1 MRKPLSRASGRND
14 AWFAAA
20 CILGL
25 SGLGLC
31 SEARAQDVSANVAV
45 TSDYVF
51 RGVSQTQEKPA
62 ISAGVD
68 LTNEGFYAGAW
79 ASNVDFGDSTDAE
92 VDLYAGYRPEVAG
105 YALDVGVVGYLY
117 PGQPEGADYDYVELK
132 AAASRAVGPA
142 TLGAAVYYSPDFFGA
157 AEDQATYAEING
169 AVRPADKWD
178 DIRRGRSSVGVFGPG
193 LYDLE
198 PGRGLSADPQS
209 GAGRAL
215 SRHRPA
221 RLRRRL
227 WRARRSHAESR
238 LLRRRSWSINF
249 VRPWS

>member
-1 MRKPLSRASGRND
+1 MRVSKDILMRKPLSRASGRND

-51 RGVSQTQEKPA
+51 RGVSQTRERPA

-105 YALDVGVVGYLY
+105 YALDFGVVGYLY
-117 PGQPEGADYDYVELK
+117 PGQPEGADYDYV
-132 AAASRAVGPA
+132 
-142 TLGAAVYYSPDFFGA
+142 
-157 AEDQATYAEING
+157 
-169 AVRPADKWD
+169 
-178 DIRRGRSSVGVFGPG
+178 
-193 LYDLE
+193 
-198 PGRGLSADPQS
+198 
-209 GAGRAL
+209 
-215 SRHRPA
+215 
-221 RLRRRL
+221 
-227 WRARRSHAESR
+227 
-238 LLRRRSWSINF
+238 
-249 VRPWS
+249 